1 MKRWRFLFI
10 GILVVL
16 IATLAGGY
24 FWLFTGLPSLD
35 SLSERFYTPS
45 IRIVDRSGR
54 LLYESIP
61 SQGGRHIVIPFENIP
76 LALRQAAIA
85 TEDRS
90 FYTNPGVD
98 LRGILRAFWI
108 NLRGGETLAGGST
121 ITQQVAKNLLL
132 EAGERTQRS
141 LRRKLRE
148 SILAWQL
155 SRKLSKDEVLG
166 VYLNQTY
173 YGGMAYGVEAAAQTY
188 FGKPAAELD
197 LAECALIAGI
207 PQSPVAYNPFTNRE
221 TAKERQAVVLELMLK
236 DGYITSDEYEM
247 ARREP
252 LTYTATPYPMEAP
265 HFVLWVRAQLD
276 GILTA
281 DEIYQHGGVIVR
293 TTLDLDWQQ
302 AAERAIQRQLEAL
315 AKENSGLGHNLH
327 NAALVAIDPGTG
339 EILTMVG
346 SPDYAD
352 VENEGAINMALA
364 PRQPGSSIKPL
375 VYATALDPSQPN
387 PWTAATM
394 ILDVRTSFVT
404 HEGKAYIPS
413 NYDGLEH
420 GPVLVREAL
429 ASSLNVPAV
438 ITLNHIGLQAMF
450 TTASRLGITTLTN
463 PDEYDLSLALGGGAV
478 RLIDLTAAYG
488 AFANGGYRV
497 SPYAIQEITDSAGNL
512 LFAAEPAPQVRM
524 LDERVAWL
532 ISDILSDNEARFIG
546 FGRNSILRL
555 DRPAAVKTGTTTN
568 FHDNWT
574 VGYTPDLVVG
584 VWAGNADYQPMRDV
598 SGVTGAAP
606 IWAQFMR
613 SVLTG
618 TPEREFSRPAGMARV
633 EVCALSGLLPSEN
646 CPYRRWEWF
655 IAGTQP
661 TETDNLYRKVV
672 VDTRTGRLANA
683 STPAEQQKSI
693 VVLDLPP
700 QAAPWARSKGI
711 TLLSDLTSTSAGHD
725 IGGGGSQ
732 SPALTLISPPANALY
747 RFVPSVSGETQ
758 RLRLEAVYS
767 GGEASVREVTLW
779 VDGQMVARLS
789 QPPYQA
795 WWPLSIGFHEAW
807 AETIAQDGSHIAS
820 ERIRFEVK
828 GDSYLFYGHLFHYR
842 Y

>member
-1 MKRWRFLFI
+1 MKVKHRNIIFAAILILLLAFLI
-10 GILVVL
+10 G
-16 IATLAGGY
+16 AY
-24 FWLFTGLPSLD
+24 YWLFKGLPSLN
-35 SLSERFYTPS
+35 SLSENLYTPS

-61 SQGGRHIVIPFENIP
+61 AQGGRHTVIPFEEIP
-76 LALRQAAIA
+76 LALRQATIA

-98 LRGILRAFWI
+98 LQGILRAFWI

-121 ITQQVAKNLLL
+121 ITQQVAKNQLL
-132 EAGERTQRS
+132 EAGERTERS

-155 SRKLSKDEVLG
+155 ARKLSKDEVLG
-166 VYLNQTY
+166 IYLNQTY
-173 YGGMAYGVEAAAQTY
+173 YGGLAYGVEAAAQTY
-188 FGKPAAELD
+188 FGKSVSELD

-207 PQSPVAYNPFTNRE
+207 PQSPVAYNPFTNPE
-221 TAKERQAVVLELMLK
+221 TTKERQKVVLDLMLK
-236 DGYITSDEYEM
+236 DGYISIEEYGL
-247 ARREP
+247 AVREP
-252 LTYTATPYPMEAP
+252 MSYTATPYPMEAP

-293 TTLDLDWQQ
+293 TTLDLDWQH
-302 AAERAIQRQLEAL
+302 AAERAVQRQIDQL
-315 AKENSGLGHNLH
+315 AKENEGLGHNLN
-327 NAALVAIDPGTG
+327 NAALVALDPGTG

-346 SPDYAD
+346 SPDYTDTAH
-352 VENEGAINMALA
+352 EGAINMALA

-394 ILDVRTSFVT
+394 ILDVKTSFVT
-404 HEGKAYIPS
+404 HEGKAYVPA

-438 ITLNHIGLQAMF
+438 ITLAHVGMQAMF
-450 TTASRLGITTLTN
+450 TTASRLGITTLHN

-478 RLIDLTAAYG
+478 RLLELTAAYG
-488 AFANGGYRV
+488 AFANSGYRV
-497 SPYAIQEITDSAGNL
+497 SPYAIQEITDPAGNL
-512 LFAAEPAPQVRM
+512 LYTAEPAPQVRM

-532 ISDILSDNEARFIG
+532 INDILSDNEARFIG
-546 FGRNSILRL
+546 FGRNSILRI
-555 DRPAAVKTGTTTN
+555 DRPAAVKTGTTTS

-598 SGVTGAAP
+598 TGVTGAAP
-606 IWAQFMR
+606 IWHQFMR

-618 TPEREFSRPAGMARV
+618 TPEREFTRPAGIVRV
-633 EVCALSGLLPSEN
+633 EVCALSGLLPNEN

-655 IAGTQP
+655 IAGTEP
-661 TETDNLYRKVV
+661 VETDNIYRKVTI
-672 VDTRTGRLANA
+672 DTATGRLANTG
-683 STPAEQQKSI
+683 TPAEREKSI

-700 QAAPWARSKGI
+700 QAVPWARSNAI
-711 TLLSDLTSTSAGHD
+711 TLLSDLTSTSSGQK
-725 IGGGGSQ
+725 IGAQTQLST
-732 SPALTLISPPANALY
+732 ALSLINPPANALY
-747 RFVPSVSGETQ
+747 RYVPSVPGETQ
-758 RLRLEAVYS
+758 RLRLEAVFAA
-767 GGEASVREVTLW
+767 GEGSLREVTLW
-779 VDGQMVARLS
+779 VDGQMVARLT

-795 WWPLSIGFHEAW
+795 WWPLTTGMHEAW
-807 AETIAQDGSHIAS
+807 AEAVTNDGDHVTS
-820 ERIRFEVK
+820 EIIRFEVR
-828 GDSYLFYGHLFHYR
+828 GDTP
-842 Y
+842 

>member
-1 MKRWRFLFI
+1 MKFKRGNILFAAILILLLAFLI
-10 GILVVL
+10 G
-16 IATLAGGY
+16 AY
-24 FWLFTGLPSLD
+24 FWLIKGLPSLN
-35 SLSERFYTPS
+35 SLSENYYTPS

-61 SQGGRHIVIPFENIP
+61 AQGGRHTVIPFEEIP
-76 LALRQAAIA
+76 LALRQATIA

-98 LRGILRAFWI
+98 LQGILRAFWI
-108 NLRGGETLAGGST
+108 NIRGGETLAGGST
-121 ITQQVAKNLLL
+121 ITQQVAKNQLL

-155 SRKLSKDEVLG
+155 ARKLSKDEVLG
-166 VYLNQTY
+166 IYLNQTY
-173 YGGMAYGVEAAAQTY
+173 YGGLAYGVEAAAQTY
-188 FGKPAAELD
+188 FGKSVSELD

-207 PQSPVAYNPFTNRE
+207 PQSPVAYNPFTNPE
-221 TAKERQAVVLELMLK
+221 TTKERQKVVLDLMLK
-236 DGYITSDEYEM
+236 DGYISVEEYDL
-247 ARREP
+247 AVREP
-252 LTYTATPYPMEAP
+252 LSYTATPYPMEAP

-293 TTLDLDWQQ
+293 TTLDLDWQH
-302 AAERAIQRQLEAL
+302 AAERAIQRQIEQL
-315 AKENSGLGHNLH
+315 AKENEGLGHNLN
-327 NAALVAIDPGTG
+327 NAALVALDPGTG

-352 VENEGAINMALA
+352 TEHEGAINMALA

-394 ILDVRTSFVT
+394 ILDVKTSFVT
-404 HEGKAYIPS
+404 HEGKAYVPA

-438 ITLNHIGLQAMF
+438 ITLDHVGMQAMF
-450 TTASRLGITTLTN
+450 TTASRLGITTLNN
-463 PDEYDLSLALGGGAV
+463 PGEYDLSLALGGGAV
-478 RLIDLTAAYG
+478 RLLELTAAYG
-488 AFANGGYRV
+488 AFANSGYRV
-497 SPYAIQEITDSAGNL
+497 SPYAIQEITDPAGNL
-512 LFAAEPAPQVRM
+512 LYTAEPAQQVRM
-524 LDERVAWL
+524 LDERLAWL

-546 FGRNSILRL
+546 FGRNSILRI
-555 DRPAAVKTGTTTN
+555 DRPAAVKTGTTTS

-598 SGVTGAAP
+598 TGVTGAAP
-606 IWAQFMR
+606 IWHQFMR

-618 TPEREFSRPAGMARV
+618 TPERGFSRPAGLVRV

-655 IAGTQP
+655 IAGTEP
-661 TETDNLYRKVV
+661 VEVDNLYRKVTI
-672 VDTRTGRLANA
+672 DAATGRLAD
-683 STPAEQQKSI
+683 SGTPAEREKSI

-700 QAAPWARSKGI
+700 QAVPWARSNGI
-711 TLLSDLTSTSAGHD
+711 ALLSDFTSTLTAQNTGAQ
-725 IGGGGSQ
+725 IQQ
-732 SPALTLISPPANALY
+732 STALSLINPPANALY
-747 RFVPSVSGETQ
+747 RFVPSVPGETQ
-758 RLRLEAVYS
+758 RLRLEAVLT
-767 GGEASVREVTLW
+767 ASEGSLREVTLW
-779 VDGQMVARLS
+779 IDGQRIARLT

-795 WWPLSIGFHEAW
+795 WWPLTTGMHEAW
-807 AETIAQDGSHIAS
+807 AEAVTSAGVIVTS
-820 ERIRFEVK
+820 EIIRFGVR
-828 GDSYLFYGHLFHYR
+828 GDTP
-842 Y
+842 

>member
-1 MKRWRFLFI
+1 MGFMKVKRRNIFFAAILILLLAFLI
-10 GILVVL
+10 GV
-16 IATLAGGY
+16 Y
-24 FWLFTGLPSLD
+24 FWLFKGLPSLN
-35 SLSERFYTPS
+35 SLSENYYTPS

-61 SQGGRHIVIPFENIP
+61 AQGGRHTVIPFEEIP
-76 LALRQAAIA
+76 LALRQATIA

-121 ITQQVAKNLLL
+121 ITQQVAKNQLL

-155 SRKLSKDEVLG
+155 ARKLSKDEVLSI
-166 VYLNQTY
+166 YLNQTY
-173 YGGMAYGVEAAAQTY
+173 YGGLAYGVEAAAQTY
-188 FGKPAAELD
+188 FGKSVSELD

-207 PQSPVAYNPFTNRE
+207 PQSPVAYNPFTNPE
-221 TAKERQAVVLELMLK
+221 ATKERQEVVLNLMLK
-236 DGYITSDEYEM
+236 DGYISAEEYDLVV
-247 ARREP
+247 REP
-252 LTYTATPYPMEAP
+252 LSYTATPYPMEAP

-293 TTLDLDWQQ
+293 TTLDLDWQH
-302 AAERAIQRQLEAL
+302 AAERAIQRQIEQL
-315 AKENSGLGHNLH
+315 AKENEGLGHNLN
-327 NAALVAIDPGTG
+327 NAALVALDPGTG
-339 EILTMVG
+339 EILSMVG
-346 SPDYAD
+346 SPDYTD
-352 VENEGAINMALA
+352 FENEGAINMALA

-394 ILDVRTSFVT
+394 ILDVKTSFIT
-404 HEGKAYIPS
+404 HEGKAYVPA

-420 GPVLVREAL
+420 GPVLLREAL

-438 ITLNHIGLQAMF
+438 ITLDHVGMQAMF
-450 TTASRLGITTLTN
+450 TTASRLGITTLNN

-478 RLIDLTAAYG
+478 RLLELTAAYG
-488 AFANGGYRV
+488 AFANSGYRV
-497 SPYAIQEITDSAGNL
+497 SPYAIQEITDPAGNL
-512 LFAAEPAPQVRM
+512 LYTAEPAPQVRM

-546 FGRNSILRL
+546 FGRNSILRI
-555 DRPAAVKTGTTTN
+555 DRPAAVKTGTTTS

-598 SGVTGAAP
+598 TGVTGAAP
-606 IWAQFMR
+606 IWHQFMR

-618 TPEREFSRPAGMARV
+618 TPEREFSRPAGIVRV

-655 IAGTQP
+655 IAGTEP
-661 TETDNLYRKVV
+661 VETDNIYRKVTI
-672 VDTRTGRLANA
+672 DAATGRLADA
-683 STPAEQQKSI
+683 DTPAELEKSI

-700 QAAPWARSKGI
+700 QAVPWARSKGI
-711 TLLSDLTSTSAGHD
+711 TLLSDLTSTSTGKDTGAQTQ
-725 IGGGGSQ
+725 Q
-732 SPALTLISPPANALY
+732 STALSLINPPANALY
-747 RFVPSVSGETQ
+747 RFVPSVPGETQ
-758 RLRLEAVYS
+758 RLRLEAVFAA
-767 GGEASVREVTLW
+767 GEGSLREVTLW
-779 VDGQMVARLS
+779 VDGQMVARLT

-795 WWPLSIGFHEAW
+795 WWPLTTGIHETW
-807 AETIAQDGSHIAS
+807 AEAVTNNGDDVTS
-820 ERIRFEVK
+820 EIIRFEVR
-828 GDSYLFYGHLFHYR
+828 GDTP
-842 Y
+842 

>member
-1 MKRWRFLFI
+1 MKFKRGNILFAAILILLLAFLI
-10 GILVVL
+10 G
-16 IATLAGGY
+16 AY
-24 FWLFTGLPSLD
+24 FWLIKGLPSLN
-35 SLSERFYTPS
+35 SLSENYYTPS

-61 SQGGRHIVIPFENIP
+61 AQGGRHTVIPFEEIP
-76 LALRQAAIA
+76 LALRQATIA

-98 LRGILRAFWI
+98 LQGILRAFWI
-108 NLRGGETLAGGST
+108 NIRGGETLAGGST
-121 ITQQVAKNLLL
+121 ITQQVAKNQLL

-155 SRKLSKDEVLG
+155 ARKLSKDEVLG
-166 VYLNQTY
+166 IYLNQTY
-173 YGGMAYGVEAAAQTY
+173 YGGLAYGVEAAAQTY
-188 FGKPAAELD
+188 FGKSVSELD

-207 PQSPVAYNPFTNRE
+207 PQSPVAYNPFTNPE
-221 TAKERQAVVLELMLK
+221 TTKERQKVVLDLMLK
-236 DGYITSDEYEM
+236 DGYISVEEYDL
-247 ARREP
+247 AVREP
-252 LTYTATPYPMEAP
+252 LSYTATPYPMEAP

-293 TTLDLDWQQ
+293 TTLDLDWQH
-302 AAERAIQRQLEAL
+302 AAERAIQRQIEQL
-315 AKENSGLGHNLH
+315 AKENEGLGHNLN
-327 NAALVAIDPGTG
+327 NAALVALDPGTG

-352 VENEGAINMALA
+352 TEHEGAINMALA

-394 ILDVRTSFVT
+394 ILDVKTSFVT
-404 HEGKAYIPS
+404 HEGKAYVPA

-438 ITLNHIGLQAMF
+438 ITLDHVGMQAMF
-450 TTASRLGITTLTN
+450 TTASRLGITTLNN
-463 PDEYDLSLALGGGAV
+463 PGEYDLSLALGGGAV
-478 RLIDLTAAYG
+478 RLLELTAAYG
-488 AFANGGYRV
+488 AFANSGYRV
-497 SPYAIQEITDSAGNL
+497 SPYAIQEITDPAGNL
-512 LFAAEPAPQVRM
+512 LYTAEPAQQVRM
-524 LDERVAWL
+524 LDERLAWL

-546 FGRNSILRL
+546 FGRNSILRI
-555 DRPAAVKTGTTTN
+555 DRPAAVKTGTTTS

-598 SGVTGAAP
+598 TGVTGAAP
-606 IWAQFMR
+606 IWHQFMR

-618 TPEREFSRPAGMARV
+618 TPERGFSRPAGLVRV

-655 IAGTQP
+655 IAGTEP
-661 TETDNLYRKVV
+661 VEVDNLYRKVTI
-672 VDTRTGRLANA
+672 DAATGRLAD
-683 STPAEQQKSI
+683 SGTPAEREKSI

-700 QAAPWARSKGI
+700 QAVPWARSNGI
-711 TLLSDLTSTSAGHD
+711 ALLSDFTSTSTAQNTGAQ
-725 IGGGGSQ
+725 IQQ
-732 SPALTLISPPANALY
+732 STALSLINPPANALY
-747 RFVPSVSGETQ
+747 RFVPSVPGETQ
-758 RLRLEAVYS
+758 RLRLEAVLT
-767 GGEASVREVTLW
+767 ASEGSLREVTLW
-779 VDGQMVARLS
+779 IDGQRIARLT

-795 WWPLSIGFHEAW
+795 WWPLTTGMHEAW
-807 AETIAQDGSHIAS
+807 AEAVTSAGVIVTS
-820 ERIRFEVK
+820 EIIRFGVR
-828 GDSYLFYGHLFHYR
+828 GDTP
-842 Y
+842 

>member
-1 MKRWRFLFI
+1 MPDSEGLMNSKRRYI
-10 GILVVL
+10 ILSAVL
-16 IATLAGGY
+16 ILLLAFLIGVY
-24 FWLFTGLPSLD
+24 FWLFRGLPSLN
-35 SLSERFYTPS
+35 SLSERYYTPS

-61 SQGGRHIVIPFENIP
+61 AQGGRHTVIPFEEIP
-76 LALRQAAIA
+76 LALRQATIA

-98 LRGILRAFWI
+98 LKGIVRAFWI

-121 ITQQVAKNLLL
+121 ITQQVAKNQLL

-148 SILAWQL
+148 SILAWRL
-155 SRKLSKDEVLG
+155 ARKLSKDEVLG
-166 VYLNQTY
+166 IYLNQTY
-173 YGGMAYGVEAAAQTY
+173 YGGLAYGVEAAAQTY
-188 FGKPAAELD
+188 FGKPVSELD

-207 PQSPVAYNPFTNRE
+207 PQSPVAYNPFTNPE
-221 TAKERQAVVLELMLK
+221 TTKERQKVVLDLMLK
-236 DGYITSDEYEM
+236 DGYISAEEYDL
-247 ARREP
+247 AVREP
-252 LTYTATPYPMEAP
+252 LNYTATPYPMEAP

-293 TTLDLDWQQ
+293 TTLDLDWQH
-302 AAERAIQRQLEAL
+302 AAERAIQRQIEQL
-315 AKENSGLGHNLH
+315 AKENGGLGHNLN
-327 NAALVAIDPGTG
+327 NAALVALDPGTG

-346 SPDYAD
+346 SPDYTD
-352 VENEGAINMALA
+352 VEHEGAINMALA

-394 ILDVRTSFVT
+394 ILDVKTSFVT
-404 HEGKAYIPS
+404 HEGKAYVPA

-438 ITLNHIGLQAMF
+438 ITLDHVGMQAMF
-450 TTASRLGITTLTN
+450 TTASRLGITTLNN
-463 PDEYDLSLALGGGAV
+463 PEEYDLSLALGGGAV
-478 RLIDLTAAYG
+478 RLLELTAAYG

-497 SPYAIQEITDSAGNL
+497 SPYAIQEITDPAGNL
-512 LFAAEPAPQVRM
+512 LYTAEPAPQVRM

-532 ISDILSDNEARFIG
+532 ISDILSDNEARFVG

-555 DRPAAVKTGTTTN
+555 DRPAAVKTGTTTS

-598 SGVTGAAP
+598 TGVTGAAP
-606 IWAQFMR
+606 IWHQFMR

-618 TPEREFSRPAGMARV
+618 TPEREFSRPAGIVRV
-633 EVCALSGLLPSEN
+633 EVCALSGLLPSES

-655 IAGTQP
+655 IAGTEP
-661 TETDNLYRKVV
+661 VKTDNLYRKVTI
-672 VDTRTGRLANA
+672 DAATGRLADA
-683 STPAEQQKSI
+683 DTPAELEKSI

-711 TLLSDLTSTSAGHD
+711 TLLSDLTSISSGQNTGAQTP
-725 IGGGGSQ
+725 Q
-732 SPALTLISPPANALY
+732 STALSLITPPANALY

-758 RLRLEAVYS
+758 RLRLEAVFAA
-767 GGEASVREVTLW
+767 GEGSLREVTLW
-779 VDGQMVARLS
+779 VDGQMIARLT
-789 QPPYQA
+789 QPPFQA
-795 WWPLSIGFHEAW
+795 WWPLTIGIHEAW
-807 AETIAQDGSHIAS
+807 AEAVMNDGDNVTS
-820 ERIRFEVK
+820 EIIRFEVR
-828 GDSYLFYGHLFHYR
+828 GDTP
-842 Y
+842 